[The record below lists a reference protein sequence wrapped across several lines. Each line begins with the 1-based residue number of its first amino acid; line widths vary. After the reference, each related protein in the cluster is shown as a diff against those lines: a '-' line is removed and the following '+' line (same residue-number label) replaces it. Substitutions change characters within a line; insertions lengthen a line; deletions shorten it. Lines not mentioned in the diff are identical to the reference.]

1 VDPNRRFFLRRAVN
15 PAAEPARAPAAGP
28 LRVAV
33 SDRCLAQRH
42 VECRICAEL
51 CDTRALR
58 FRPASGGISQL
69 VIDLAACTGCGDCV
83 APCPVGAI
91 SLKASPA

>member
-1 VDPNRRFFLRRAVN
+1 MDPQRRFFLRRAVN
-15 PAAEPARAPAAGP
+15 PAATAGPAPATGP
-28 LRVAV
+28 QRVQVAAN
-33 SDRCLAQRH
+33 CLAQRQ

-58 FRPASGGISQL
+58 FRPAPGGIAQL
-69 VIDLAACTGCGDCV
+69 VVDVAACTGCGDCV

-91 SLKASPA
+91 ALKTIPA